1 MTPRLYLLLGLAILA
16 HSFVGH
22 ATGDSN
28 FGVMISYIPILAGFM
43 AIGHAIQRVCHA
55 PDRTP

>member
-1 MTPRLYLLLGLAILA
+1 MSPRLYLLLGLAILA

-28 FGVMISYIPILAGFM
+28 LGVMISYIPVLAGFM
-43 AIGHAIQRVCHA
+43 AIGHAIQRVCLSDSA
-55 PDRTP
+55 T

>member
-1 MTPRLYLLLGLAILA
+1 MSPRLYLLLGLAILA

-28 FGVMISYIPILAGFM
+28 FGVMISNIPILAGFV
-43 AIGHAIQRVCHA
+43 AIGHAIQRVCLA
-55 PDRTP
+55 PERTP